1 MKAFKKN
8 AAQGEIDIEKMD
20 KLPSGLTKVEPVNG
34 FYIIGHSESGHN
46 HVIEAARAEV
56 WSGKD
61 AKGMDCLY
69 ALLKDGASLDHL
81 RDFDTHESI
90 GFDAGDIAKFTSG
103 EEFDPYAE
111 MARKQAD

>member
-1 MKAFKKN
+1 MKTFKKN
-8 AAQGEIDIEKMD
+8 AAQGEIDIEKLD

-34 FYIIGHSESGHN
+34 YYIIGHSETGHH
-46 HVIEAARAEV
+46 HVIEATHAEV
-56 WSGKD
+56 WSGED

-69 ALLKDGASLDHL
+69 AILKDGASLDHQ
-81 RDFDTHESI
+81 RGFDTHESI